1 MTQDFIRSLQVRIMQ
16 RITVKN
22 VQVIPIVEFHLMKSI
37 ININLLKQLR
47 KDLTT
52 SIESLS
58 SATTLFKSIM
68 LRVSISLSVLK
79 DEKKIIKRHQKKLQS
94 LLDEKN
100 KQNNI
105 QASPVVTN
113 LSSHALTN
121 EEYSILQ

>member
-1 MTQDFIRSLQVRIMQ
+1 M
-16 RITVKN
+16 
-22 VQVIPIVEFHLMKSI
+22 
-37 ININLLKQLR
+37 R

-52 SIESLS
+52 SIENLS

>member
-1 MTQDFIRSLQVRIMQ
+1 MQ

-22 VQVIPIVEFHLMKSI
+22 VKVIPIVEFHLMKSI